1 MNAWQITKK
10 DLRLLVR
17 DRRTLAI
24 LVLLPMAF
32 ISILG
37 LSTGQLFSEKDKARQ
52 IKVGV
57 VREDDSPAAGKL
69 LTEVYKL
76 KALELREFDD
86 RPTGREQL
94 SEGRIDVL
102 VFIGP
107 DYHKR
112 VEELDL
118 ADIFYGDEGRL
129 AGKLAGLDIQV
140 MPGAFLANAGEI
152 IEELVFAFSQRTIA
166 PDVLKQREPEQ
177 ARKLFL
183 KAKSA
188 ALEREKEQ
196 SKEAAAPQSAGSP
209 SRASFVYQ
217 ILVPSYTVMFVFFIV
232 NFMARSFIGE
242 RDMGTLN
249 RLRIAPITRT
259 GLLLGKT
266 VPFLALSMVQ
276 TGLLF
281 AAGRLIFG
289 MSWGPDPLLLLPVM
303 LGTSMAATSLGL
315 LVATLVRND
324 AQVSAYANSLVLIMA
339 AVSGCL
345 MPRSWQP
352 ELMQQLGLITPH
364 AWALIAYDQLL
375 NRDAPVLSVV
385 WESCLVLWAFTL
397 AFFGIGWWRFRRLD

>member
-17 DRRTLAI
+17 DRRTLAT

-37 LSTGQLFSEKDKARQ
+37 LSTGQLFSEADKARK
-52 IKVGV
+52 IRLGV
-57 VREDDSPAAGKL
+57 IREDQSETAGKL
-69 LTEVYKL
+69 MTEVYRL
-76 KALELREFDD
+76 KALELTEFDD
-86 RPTGREQL
+86 PKTAHEAL
-94 SEGRIDVL
+94 SQNKIDVL
-102 VFIGP
+102 VRIGS

-118 ADIFYGDEGRL
+118 GDIFYADEGRL
-129 AGKLAGLDIQV
+129 AGKLKSLDIDV
-140 MPGAFLANAGEI
+140 EAGSLMANASGI
-152 IEELVFAFSQRTIA
+152 IEELVFAFAQRTIA
-166 PDVLKQREPEQ
+166 PDVLSTREPDL
-177 ARKLFL
+177 ARRLL
-183 KAKSA
+183 VKAKSA
-188 ALEREKEQ
+188 ARARKSAEDDG
-196 SKEAAAPQSAGSP
+196 KEAEAGPAPK
-209 SRASFVYQ
+209 RASFVYQ

-232 NFMARSFIGE
+232 NFMARSFMGE
-242 RDMGTLN
+242 SDTGTLN

-266 VPFLALSMVQ
+266 VPFLLLSLIQ

-281 AAGRLIFG
+281 AAGRLLFG
-289 MSWGPDPLLLLPVM
+289 MSWGPRPLLLLPVI
-303 LGTSMAATSLGL
+303 LTTSMSATAIGL
-315 LVATLVRND
+315 LIATIVRSE

-352 ELMQQLGLITPH
+352 ELMQQLGLVTPH

-375 NRDAPVLSVV
+375 NQDTPVLTVV
-385 WESCLVLWAFTL
+385 WKSCAVLLSFSL
-397 AFFGIGWWRFRRLD
+397 AFFTIGWWRFSHRE